1 MKLRV
6 DKNTSAEIIA
16 LIFADL
22 PQEKQK
28 ELKDA
33 AVNHFLGGQGGF
45 MFLKVGNFCDM
56 CEGDFSAFFK
66 SETKAFEYLFTLAFL
81 DFVNIFIDKLK
92 EFKVSDFLLSQEQKA
107 VNAALPEL
115 TFYESIFIFSQ
126 SFFRLQSFDEVQKIT
141 VFDFLLAKKA
151 AYINEY
157 ASAIVSH
164 QTRKAVKK

>member
-1 MKLRV
+1 MIIKV
-6 DKNTSAEIIA
+6 NKNTNAEIISLIYDA
-16 LIFADL
+16 LPEA
-22 PQEKQK
+22 KQK

-33 AVNHFLGGQGGF
+33 AVNHFLGEKGF
-45 MFLKVGNFCDM
+45 MFLKVITFCDM

-66 SETKAFEYLFTLAFL
+66 KETKAFEYLFTLAFL